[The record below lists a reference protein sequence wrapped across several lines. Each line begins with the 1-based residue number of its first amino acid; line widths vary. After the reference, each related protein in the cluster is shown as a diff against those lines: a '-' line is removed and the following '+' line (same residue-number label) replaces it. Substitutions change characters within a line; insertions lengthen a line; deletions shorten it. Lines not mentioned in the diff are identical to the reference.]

1 MSAASGG
8 GGSLPLKADFKAGLV
23 SGLKGDESEKTPRVV
38 GAGGEDTGSDAGG
51 WREELEPESRS
62 GNQPNKRL

>member
-23 SGLKGDESEKTPRVV
+23 SKGDESEKTSRVV

-62 GNQPNKRL
+62 GNQPNKQL